1 MWLHITTSYSPYYVK
16 FYTLKNQSRKILLLI
31 IAVGVFFRLQAQRP
45 APLITADFQSIP
57 LSDFLDV
64 LERQTGYRFFYDKST
79 LDATL
84 VSFSAS
90 GMPLTDALQK
100 GLQGTSLKYA
110 ISPEKWVFIS
120 RHTSIQT
127 ELPAWLYSDQQHKG
141 MRDTGPG
148 GTYSAI
154 QENGSVQKLL
164 VVGAEQPRTSQ
175 NNVTLRGYVRD
186 QKNGEPIVGAT
197 VQVDGK
203 NTGSVTDRFG
213 YYTLIVPP
221 DTCLL
226 NVQSIGMEDVNLKLL
241 VLGSGQVNVSME
253 TAVMTLKNVVVSGQK
268 MNNLRSTQLGVQQLD
283 IKTIKQVPVVFGEA
297 DIMRVLLT
305 TPGVKTVGEAS
316 TGLNV
321 RGGAADQNLILFN
334 ESNVY
339 NPAHFFGMFSAF
351 NPEVVKDVELF
362 KGSIPAKYGGR
373 LSSVVNVNGREGNK
387 KKFAGSAG
395 IGLLTSRLQLEGPIV
410 KDKSSFIIGG
420 RTTYAD
426 WLLKQLP
433 QEYSNSKASFYDLN
447 AILNHTF
454 NEKNAIHISG
464 YLSQDR
470 FNLNTDTFFHYRNRN
485 FSVKWKHTFNPRF
498 YTLIIGGNDFYEY
511 NISSDRI
518 PLTAYKLS
526 FNIGQTYFRNH
537 YNYVLNNRH
546 TFEFGVNVNLHKL
559 NPGSYLP
566 VGEESAVIPVVM
578 PSEQAAEAALYLSDN
593 FKITGNLSLE
603 AGLRYSGYA
612 YLGPY
617 TVNNYPAGV
626 PLREDNTSGTTTYA
640 KSKIINTYQ
649 GPEVRIGLRQ
659 MISSTFSVKA
669 GYNSL
674 RQYIHMLSNTA
685 AMAPTD
691 TWKLS
696 DPNIR
701 PQFGDQFSL
710 GLYKNF
716 KSNTIEVSLEGYYKR
731 IKDYLDFKSGAVL
744 LLNPHVE
751 TEVLRT
757 KGKAYGAELL
767 IKKST
772 GKLNGWISYTYS
784 RILLKADDLLNGEVI
799 NDGNYYPANYDKPH
813 DLTLISNYKLSHRF
827 SVSWN
832 TTYST
837 GRPITLP
844 IGRFYYDGGMR
855 TLYADRNTYRIP
867 DYFRMD
873 FSMNI
878 EGNHKVYQKTHSSWT
893 IGVYNVT
900 GRRNPFS
907 VYYVTQDRAINGYKL
922 SVFGSAIPFI
932 NYNIRF

>member
-1 MWLHITTSYSPYYVK
+1 M
-16 FYTLKNQSRKILLLI
+16 NCD
-31 IAVGVFFRLQAQRP
+31 AQRQEP
-45 APLITADFQSIP
+45 FITGAFQSLPVADFLNTLEQQSG
-57 LSDFLDV
+57 F
-64 LERQTGYRFFYDKST
+64 RFFYDSSR
-79 LDATL
+79 LDTNRVNIV
-84 VSFSAS
+84 VSDMSLSDVLDSA
-90 GMPLTDALQK
+90 LRK
-100 GLQGTSLKYA
+100 TSLRFA
-110 ISPEKWVFIS
+110 ISAEGWVFIS
-120 RHTSIQT
+120 KFTAVQT
-127 ELPAWLYSDQQHKG
+127 VLPAWVYNNQPPALAGDSAKGTRFSANQHN
-141 MRDTGPG
+141 G
-148 GTYSAI
+148 G
-154 QENGSVQKLL
+154 GQKLI
-164 VVGAEQPRTSQ
+164 VVGAGPTDDLPHAL
-175 NNVTLRGYVRD
+175 TLRGYVRD
-186 QKNGEPIVGAT
+186 QKNGEPVVGAT
-197 VQVDGK
+197 LQVQDR
-203 NTGSVTDRFG
+203 NINAVTDRFG
-213 YYTLIVPP
+213 YYTLMVPK
-221 DTCLL
+221 DTNVL
-226 NVQSIGMEDVNLKLL
+226 NIQSIGMEDVSLRLL
-241 VLGSGQVNVSME
+241 MLGSGQVNVDME
-253 TAVMTLKNVVVSGQK
+253 TRVLTLKNVVVSGQK
-268 MNNLRSTQLGVQQLD
+268 VNNLRSAQLGVQKLD
-283 IKTIKQVPVVFGEA
+283 IQTIKQVPVVFGEA

-373 LSSVVNVNGREGNK
+373 LSSVVNINSREGNK

-395 IGLLTSRLQLEGPIV
+395 IGLLTSRLQLEGPII

-433 QEYSNSKASFYDLN
+433 QEYNNSKASFYDLN
-447 AILNHTF
+447 AIIHHTF
-454 NEKNAIHISG
+454 NDKNSIHISG
-464 YLSQDR
+464 YMSQDR

-485 FSVKWKHTFNPRF
+485 LSVKWKHSFNPRF
-498 YTLIIGGNDFYEY
+498 YTLITGGSDFYEY
-511 NISSDRI
+511 NISSDRV
-518 PLTAYKLS
+518 PLTAYNLS
-526 FNIGQTYFRNH
+526 FNIGQTYFRNQ
-537 YNYVLNNRH
+537 YSYLLNNRH
-546 TFEFGVNVNLHKL
+546 NLEFGFNANLHKL

-566 VGEESAVIPVVM
+566 VGSGSAVNPVTM
-578 PSEQAAEAALYLSDN
+578 PREQALEAAIYLSDN
-593 FKITGNLSLE
+593 FKITENLSVE
-603 AGLRYSGYA
+603 AGLRYSAYA

-617 TVNNYPAGV
+617 TVNNYPSGV
-626 PLREDNTSGTTTYA
+626 PLREDNTLGTTTYA
-640 KSKIINTYQ
+640 KNKVIHTYQ

-659 MISSTFSVKA
+659 MLSPTFSIKA

-691 TWKLS
+691 IWKLS

-701 PQFGDQFSL
+701 PQFGDQFSV
-710 GLYKNF
+710 GLYKNLQ
-716 KSNTIEVSLEGYYKR
+716 SNTIEISLEGYYKR
-731 IKDYLDFKSGAVL
+731 INDYLDFKSGAVL

-757 KGKAYGAELL
+757 RGKAYGAELL
-767 IKKST
+767 IKKGT
-772 GKLNGWISYTYS
+772 GKLNGWLSYTYS
-784 RILLKADDLLNGEVI
+784 RILLKANDPLNGEII

-827 SVSWN
+827 SLSWN

-844 IGRFYYDGGMR
+844 IGRFYYDGAMR

-893 IGVYNVT
+893 IGVYNIT

-922 SVFGSAIPFI
+922 SVFGSAIPFV